1 MKNVELTY
9 SEHIRIIAALGHER
23 EEAEDSVKFW
33 TDKADSSVE
42 KKSRY
47 ERYARDQL
55 RRLDEINRIIDK
67 LSAE

>member
-1 MKNVELTY
+1 MKNIELSY
-9 SEHIRIIAALGHER
+9 SERIRIIAALGRER

-33 TDKADSSVE
+33 SDKADSNVE

-47 ERYARDQL
+47 ERFARDQL